1 MLETVT
7 DTQAP
12 SATDDEVAAQSAAAG
27 NPWTAR
33 RGPFIRWLIAAACL
47 SAGGCPPPAPPVAPA
62 ERPPRST
69 DEIVDTINGNS
80 ALFDR
85 PLYAPTAAVSATVV
99 DTRGASHVYN
109 LDGTILVRPPAE
121 FRMDL
126 RPALGDAV
134 LQAAANTREYWAWII
149 PELSTYWWGRF
160 ENVGKP
166 CSETVPLRPDQLAAV
181 LGMRPLPTGTADEVG
196 PMRMW
201 GDEYDRLIYARTSSA
216 GHRLEREYWVE
227 RQPPYMVR
235 LVLFRDE
242 FGRRAMS
249 AALDDYREA
258 WPGGPLAPHSISVIW
273 PPRGSRPS
281 QGRLVMRVDQWT
293 RPERISPKAFVRPQQ
308 APVGIAREHQVD
320 ADCDSP
326 AATAT
331 DDEQS

>member
-1 MLETVT
+1 MLET
-7 DTQAP
+7 AP
-12 SATDDEVAAQSAAAG
+12 NVRVPGATERIRVKRRAAAE
-27 NPWTAR
+27 NR
-33 RGPFIRWLIAAACL
+33 RAERRRIVIRWTMASTCLLAA
-47 SAGGCPPPAPPVAPA
+47 GCPPPAPPVAPA

-69 DEIVDTINGNS
+69 DEIVEAINSNS
-80 ALFDR
+80 ARFDR

-99 DTRGASHVYN
+99 DPRGASHVYN
-109 LDGTILVRPPAE
+109 LDGTVLIRPPAE

-134 LQAAANTREYWAWII
+134 LQAAANTEEYWAWIV

-181 LGMRPLPTGTADEVG
+181 LGMRPLPTGAADEVG

-201 GDEYDRLIYARTSSA
+201 GDEYDRLIYARTSST

-281 QGRLVMRVDQWT
+281 QGRLVMRVDKWT

-320 ADCDSP
+320 ADCGSTRP
-326 AATAT
+326 APTVG
-331 DDEQS
+331 EQP